1 MDLSPGSIPGDVPG
15 KTLFATFN
23 KVFEPGIVSTRSNAF
38 TAAEV
43 PDRSIPPESF
53 QHDADLFLGGELAA
67 GNALDVSY
75 ELLSFL
81 GPSFSLSDI
90 IYSLGHNPAPFHSL
104 L

>member
-1 MDLSPGSIPGDVPG
+1 LDLSPGSIPGDVPG
-15 KTLFATFN
+15 KPLFATFY
-23 KVFEPGIVSTRSNAF
+23 KVFEPGIVSARPNAF
-38 TAAEV
+38 PAVEV
-43 PDRSIPPESF
+43 PDGNIPPKSF

-81 GPSFSLSDI
+81 GPGFSLSDI